1 MVDLDYSGQVN
12 AHSEP
17 EETTHPG
24 NADPVAVPRGTETMA
39 GNPGPLLRLIRDQR
53 VAFLLVGATNTAI
66 GYVWFVVFQL
76 TVGAL
81 AGHYGYLATLAC
93 AHVAS
98 VLCAFVLYRRFVFR
112 VRGHVLRDLGRFE
125 LVYLVA
131 LAVNYAALPLLVEFA
146 HLTPILAQTVI
157 VVVTT
162 LVSWFGHRRFSF
174 RRSARDEAAAAMRKK
189 K

>member
-1 MVDLDYSGQVN
+1 MVDLDYSGRVD

-17 EETTHPG
+17 EETPPPVG
-24 NADPVAVPRGTETMA
+24 VDPVAVPRGTEGMV
-39 GNPGPLLRLIRDQR
+39 GDPGPLLRLIRDQR

-66 GYVWFVVFQL
+66 GFFWFVLFQL
-76 TVGAL
+76 TVGNL
-81 AGHYGYLATLAC
+81 VGQYGYLATLAC

-112 VRGHVLRDLGRFE
+112 VHGHVLRDLGRFE

-131 LAVNYAALPLLVEFA
+131 LAVNYAALPVLVEFA
-146 HLTPILAQTVI
+146 HLTPILAQAVI

-162 LVSWFGHRRFSF
+162 TISWFGHRGFSF
-174 RRSARDEAAAAMRKK
+174 RRSTADHATAAPRKK
-189 K
+189 P